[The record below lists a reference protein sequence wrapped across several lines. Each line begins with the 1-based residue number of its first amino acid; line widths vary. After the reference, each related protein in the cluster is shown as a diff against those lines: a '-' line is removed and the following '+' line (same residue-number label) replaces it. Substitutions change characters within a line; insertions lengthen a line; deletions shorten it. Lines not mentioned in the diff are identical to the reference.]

1 MGEKRRAGDKCLKDA
16 MPSISEPFTL
26 TVLPQRSGK
35 HVSTSESRASVTNDE
50 QTAYVGISSSSIAS
64 YKLRPTPQLIWSHS
78 LSPVTEV
85 TAIHHRAGAVYF
97 GSFERKRH
105 QLNRVD
111 VAENEQKM
119 VSLEAPAEVCAVRSS
134 DNGELVYAV
143 LKSSE
148 VRCYP
153 ASLQSR
159 EIWALKVKASRTV
172 VYSAFIPPTD
182 HEDEDDGPRDGSV
195 VTVASRD
202 VGRKAMFEVKV
213 VGLNGVESQ
222 EVLSRE
228 IEIKDGEFK
237 TGVFTYRD
245 GKLYR
250 YIPALHTIQVYSLLD
265 MSLIGSVVLP
275 TPEKEADP
283 TGQSLLAVDSDKILL
298 CTGYLVLLVDTKHHA
313 VLAQQD
319 TTHHFELLSYV
330 AESGVVLGLS
340 TVLDR
345 SMKASILGLSVDS
358 GRGTLLESLT
368 RGVQPVDTQ
377 WKFGFSDIL
386 IKKNYPLK
394 EHNTVLHDIIVT
406 SQTHATHVLDEL
418 DSLKEQ
424 GDARTFG
431 YRLVRYLKGDEW
443 DTIGDEDD
451 SQDAYVYEAEND
463 REVDKDFV
471 FEVVMMIF
479 GENETDG
486 KLTLASNFVPQKG
499 LIYLLTHP
507 LFPTPEVR
515 GLLDALYPY
524 PRLYRQAVVTAP
536 TLDCQ
541 DLVAALSQPDDEI
554 FKDIVTRIVEEFGSE
569 TIASCIKN
577 EFGRGSTRD
586 TTRIVNCV
594 KRLLRLNVGW
604 TIVSCFLDAGG
615 LFTWDQ
621 SVISQLSADVDEQVE
636 SLQMST
642 ETMTLIDEVLRKSAS
657 EKDTTGR
664 KKSSKKKAAK
674 EPGAIVSAEQR
685 DTQMQGMLE
694 LGVTPTHNIPATK
707 DQKKKALLR
716 HANSISKRVPQY
728 TVEKLIL

>member
-1 MGEKRRAGDKCLKDA
+1 

-35 HVSTSESRASVTNDE
+35 HTHTNESRASLANDD

-78 LSPVTEV
+78 ISPVTEV
-85 TAIHHRAGAVYF
+85 TSIHHRDGAVYF
-97 GSFERKRH
+97 GSFERKKHR
-105 QLNRVD
+105 LNRVD
-111 VAENEQKM
+111 VAENEQKIT
-119 VSLEAPAEVCAVRSS
+119 SLEAPTEVCKIKSS
-134 DNGELVYAV
+134 SNGELVYAV
-143 LKSSE
+143 LKNSE

-153 ASLQSR
+153 SSLQSG
-159 EIWALKVKASRTV
+159 EVWALKVKASRTV
-172 VYSAFIPPTD
+172 VYSAFIPA
-182 HEDEDDGPRDGSV
+182 EGVEDDEEEGPKDGSV

-213 VGLNGVESQ
+213 VGLNGVQSQ
-222 EVLSRE
+222 EILSKE

-237 TGVFTYRD
+237 TGVFTYKD
-245 GKLYR
+245 GLLYR

-265 MSLIGSVVLP
+265 MNLVSTVVLP
-275 TPEKEADP
+275 TPDKEADP
-283 TGQSLLAVDSDKILL
+283 HGQSLLAVGGGKVLL
-298 CTGYLVLLVDTKHHA
+298 STGYLVLLIDTKYDSI
-313 VLAQQD
+313 LAEQD
-319 TTHHFELLSYV
+319 MTNHFELLSYV
-330 AESGVVLGLS
+330 SESHVVLGLS
-340 TVLDR
+340 TVMDKSLR
-345 SMKASILGLSVDS
+345 ASIVGLSVD
-358 GRGTLLESLT
+358 GGKGTLLESLT
-368 RGVQPVDTQ
+368 RGVQPVETQ
-377 WKFGFSDIL
+377 WKFGFSDVL

-394 EHNTVLHDIIVT
+394 EYNVVFHDIVAT
-406 SQTHATHVLDEL
+406 SQALTTRVLDEL

-424 GDARTFG
+424 GDADTFG
-431 YRLVRYLKGDEW
+431 YKVVRYLKGDEW
-443 DTIGDEDD
+443 EAIEQDNDE
-451 SQDAYVYEAEND
+451 QDAYVYEAGLD
-463 REVDKDFV
+463 REVDKDLL
-471 FEVVMMIF
+471 FEIVMMIF
-479 GENETDG
+479 GENEKDG
-486 KLTLASNFVPQKG
+486 RLTLASNFVPQKG

-536 TLDCQ
+536 TLDCH
-541 DLVAALSQPDDEI
+541 DLVKALSQPDDEI
-554 FKDIVTRIVEEFGSE
+554 FKDIVTRILEEFGQE
-569 TIASCIKN
+569 TIASCIKH
-577 EFGRGSTRD
+577 EFGKGSTKD

-594 KRLLRLNVGW
+594 KRLIRLNIGW

-621 SVISQLSADVDEQVE
+621 SVISQLSTDVDEQVE

-642 ETMTLIDEVLRKSAS
+642 ETMTLIDEVLRKSAA
-657 EKDTTGR
+657 EKEASIKPKT
-664 KKSSKKKAAK
+664 SSKKKSK

-694 LGVTPTHNIPATK
+694 LGVTPAQNTPTTK